1 MKIKKEETWLA
12 MADDFNIEE
21 VSLVLFMLNREQF
34 NRYYSYIVKLNLEQ
48 ETKGLLK
55 SIAEYFR
62 ENEEVTQV
70 SVPEF
75 MAYFCVKHPILK
87 KRTAYS
93 WFLAKLGEIKINSK
107 VLEENLN
114 HFMEKYFASEM
125 MMKLTDVLDGNE
137 FDVLDEIKDMVEEYN
152 ENKVRIGK
160 DQDNLFVDSSLSALL
175 EEEQKRP
182 GLKWRLACLNEDI
195 GELRGCSL
203 GHVYARPDT
212 GKTSFLVSE
221 ITNFASQLGDDEC
234 IIWFNNEE
242 KGSKVQLRLYQSVL
256 QASKAQI
263 ETFADK
269 AEKEFERLGGKK
281 IRIYDDSSIKLEDIE
296 QLLND
301 YTCRLIVVD
310 QGDKVKFAG
319 DSNFSTVER
328 LKVLY
333 GKFRELA
340 KKFDIPVITVGQAS
354 AEAENT
360 KWLSLN
366 HMDFSKTGKPG
377 ELDWAIGIGKL
388 HKDTE
393 NGIDTIRYISLAKN
407 KMNNGVHGHHSVYFN
422 STCALYLDSAQED
435 HSLAAKELL
444 ERVKSFGEKNV

>member
-1 MKIKKEETWLA
+1 

-21 VSLVLFMLNREQF
+21 VSLVIFLLDKEAYNK
-34 NRYYSYIVKLNLEQ
+34 YYSYLSKLNLEQ
-48 ETKGLLK
+48 ETKSFLK
-55 SIAEYFR
+55 TISEFFK
-62 ENEEVTQV
+62 ENPQATNI

-75 MAYFCVKHPILK
+75 MTYFSVKHPVLK

-93 WFLAKLGEIKINSK
+93 WFLSKLGDIKINSK

-125 MMKLTDVLDGNE
+125 LMKLTDVLDGNDY
-137 FDVLDEIKDMVEEYN
+137 DVLDEIQDMITEYN
-152 ENKVRIGK
+152 DNKVRLEK
-160 DQDNLFVDSSLSALL
+160 DDTSLFVDPSLSSLLAKESH
-175 EEEQKRP
+175 RP
-182 GLKWRLACLNEDI
+182 GLKWRLSCLNTDL

-221 ITNFASQLGDDEC
+221 ITNFASQIEDDEC

-242 KGSKVQLRLYQSVL
+242 AGSKVQFRLYQSVL
-256 QASKAQI
+256 QASKDQI
-263 ETFADK
+263 ESFADK
-269 AEKEFERLGGKK
+269 AEAEFERLGGKK
-281 IRIYDDSSIKLEDIE
+281 IKIYDDSSIRIEDID
-296 QLLND
+296 QLMNSFKV
-301 YTCRLIVVD
+301 RMVVID
-310 QGDKVKFAG
+310 QGDKVKFGG
-319 DSNFSTVER
+319 DGNFSTVER

-340 KKFDIPVITVGQAS
+340 KKYDIPVITVGQAS
-354 AEAENT
+354 AEAENV

-388 HKDTE
+388 QKDVD
-393 NGIDTIRYISLAKN
+393 NGIESVRYISLAKN
-407 KMNNGVHGHHSVYFN
+407 KMRTGKHSHTSVYFN
-422 STCALYLDSAQED
+422 SDCALYLDSAQD
-435 HSLAAKELL
+435 DNSMVAKELIS
-444 ERVKSFGEKNV
+444 KIKKF

>member
-1 MKIKKEETWLA
+1 

-21 VSLVLFMLNREQF
+21 VSLVIFLLDKEAYNK
-34 NRYYSYIVKLNLEQ
+34 YYSYLSKLNLEQ
-48 ETKGLLK
+48 ETKSLLK
-55 SIAEYFR
+55 TISEFFK
-62 ENEEVTQV
+62 ENPQATNI

-75 MAYFCVKHPILK
+75 MTYFSVKHPVLK

-93 WFLAKLGEIKINSK
+93 WFLSKLGDIKINSK

-125 MMKLTDVLDGNE
+125 LMKLTDVLDGNDY
-137 FDVLDEIKDMVEEYN
+137 DVLDEIQDMITEYN
-152 ENKVRIGK
+152 DNKVRLEK
-160 DQDNLFVDSSLSALL
+160 DDTSLFVDPSLSSLLAKESH
-175 EEEQKRP
+175 RP
-182 GLKWRLACLNEDI
+182 GLKWRLSCLNTDI

-221 ITNFASQLGDDEC
+221 ITNFASQIEDDEC

-242 KGSKVQLRLYQSVL
+242 AGSKVQFRLYQSVL
-256 QASKAQI
+256 QASKDQI
-263 ETFADK
+263 ESFADK
-269 AEKEFERLGGKK
+269 AEAEFERLGGKK
-281 IRIYDDSSIKLEDIE
+281 IKIYDDSSIRIEDID
-296 QLLND
+296 QLMNSFKV
-301 YTCRLIVVD
+301 RMVVID
-310 QGDKVKFAG
+310 QGDKVKFGG
-319 DSNFSTVER
+319 DGNFSTVER

-340 KKFDIPVITVGQAS
+340 KKYDIPVITVGQAS
-354 AEAENT
+354 AEAENV

-388 HKDTE
+388 QKDVD
-393 NGIDTIRYISLAKN
+393 NGIESVRYISLAKN
-407 KMNNGVHGHHSVYFN
+407 KMRTGKHSHTSVYFN
-422 STCALYLDSAQED
+422 SDCALYLDSAQD
-435 HSLAAKELL
+435 DNSMVAKELIS
-444 ERVKSFGEKNV
+444 KIKKF

>member
-1 MKIKKEETWLA
+1 

-34 NRYYSYIVKLNLEQ
+34 DRYYSYIIKLNLEQ

-55 SIAEYFR
+55 SVAEYFK
-62 ENEEVTQV
+62 ENKDVTQV

-75 MAYFCVKHPILK
+75 MAYFCVKHPVLK

-93 WFLAKLGEIKINSK
+93 WFLAKLGDIEINSQ

-125 MMKLTDVLDGNE
+125 MMKLTDVLDGTE
-137 FDVLDEIKDMVEEYN
+137 YDVLDEIKDMIEEYN
-152 ENKVRIGK
+152 DNKVRLGK
-160 DQDNLFVDSSLSALL
+160 DKDTMFVDSSLSSVLQ
-175 EEEQKRP
+175 EEQKRP
-182 GLKWRLACLNEDI
+182 GLRWRLACLNEDI

-221 ITNFASQLGDDEC
+221 ITNFASQLADDEC

-256 QASKAQI
+256 QASKNQI

-269 AEKEFERLGGKK
+269 AEAEFEKLGGKK
-281 IRIYDDSSIKLEDIE
+281 IKIYDNSSVRLEDID
-296 QLLND
+296 QIVSSFKV
-301 YTCRLIVVD
+301 RLIVVD
-310 QGDKVKFAG
+310 QGDKVKFNG
-319 DSNFSTVER
+319 DSNYSTVER

-340 KKFDIPVITVGQAS
+340 KKYDIPVFTVGQAN
-354 AEAENT
+354 AEAENV

-388 HKDTE
+388 HKDSE
-393 NGIDTIRYISLAKN
+393 NGIDSVRYLSISKN
-407 KMNNGVHGHHSVYFN
+407 KMNNGHHGKFSVYFN
-422 STCALYLDSAQED
+422 SYCALYLDSANED
-435 HSLAAKELL
+435 QSMVTKELL
-444 ERVKSFGEKNV
+444 DKVKKF